1 MKAVLLSSRMR
12 RVANRRGEWYTNST
26 KYYMFVN
33 KVMLYGNLTRDPDL
47 RQMPS
52 GMNVANVGIATN
64 RYYTNQQGDR
74 VEEAEFHNVVLFG
87 RLADLAQQYLTKGG
101 GVFIEGRLR
110 TSSWDDKETGQ
121 KRYRTEIIGE
131 QMQFGPRRDGGG
143 AAGQGGGQQ
152 ATPAPQQ
159 QTPPPAPAQA
169 AASAPAATPK
179 TPNYPEATINP
190 DDIPF

>member
-1 MKAVLLSSRMR
+1 
-12 RVANRRGEWYTNST
+12 
-26 KYYMFVN
+26 MFIN
-33 KVMLYGNLTRDPDL
+33 KVMVYGNLTRDPEL
-47 RQMPS
+47 RQLPS
-52 GMNVANVGIATN
+52 GTNIANVGIATN
-64 RYYTNQQGDR
+64 RYYNNQQGER
-74 VEEAEFHNVVLFG
+74 QEETEFHNVVLFG

-131 QMQFGPRRDGGG
+131 QMQFGPRRNGGG
-143 AAGQGGGQQ
+143 ATGQGQQ
-152 ATPAPQQ
+152 AAPSPQQ
-159 QTPPPAPAQA
+159 QGSSAPVANAPVANAPAT
-169 AASAPAATPK
+169 PPK

>member
-1 MKAVLLSSRMR
+1 ML
-12 RVANRRGEWYTNST
+12 GGWYTDFT
-26 KYYMFVN
+26 KKYMFVN
-33 KVMLYGNLTRDPDL
+33 KAMIYGNLTRDPEL
-47 RQMPS
+47 RQLPS
-52 GMNVANVGIATN
+52 GINVANLGIATN
-64 RYYTNQQGDR
+64 RYYTNQQGEK

-143 AAGQGGGQQ
+143 GSGQGGV
-152 ATPAPQQ
+152 QQ
-159 QTPPPAPAQA
+159 QGASPAQPPTP
-169 AASAPAATPK
+169 SGGTPSVPAKA
-179 TPNYPEATINP
+179 PNYPEATINP

>member
-1 MKAVLLSSRMR
+1 
-12 RVANRRGEWYTNST
+12 
-26 KYYMFVN
+26 MFVN

-47 RQMPS
+47 RQLPS
-52 GMNVANVGIATN
+52 GMNVANLGIATN
-64 RYYTNQQGDR
+64 RYYTSQQGDR
-74 VEEAEFHNVVLFG
+74 VEEAEFHTVVLFG

-110 TSSWDDKETGQ
+110 TSSWDDKDTGQ
-121 KRYRTEIIGE
+121 KRYKTEIVGE

-143 AAGQGGGQQ
+143 QSQDGSQQ
-152 ATPAPQQ
+152 SPA
-159 QTPPPAPAQA
+159 APASSAPTATQS
-169 AASAPAATPK
+169 ASAGTPTASAK

>member
-1 MKAVLLSSRMR
+1 MRAVLRSIQKKG
-12 RVANRRGEWYTNST
+12 VAKKRCEWYTIVTYFICYKRCMNI
-26 KYYMFVN
+26 N
-33 KVMLYGNLTRDPDL
+33 KVLIYGNLTRDPEL
-47 RQMPS
+47 RQLPS
-52 GMNVANVGIATN
+52 GMQVANLGIATN
-64 RYYTNQQGDR
+64 RYYTNQQGNK
-74 VEEAEFHNVVLFG
+74 VEETEFHNVVLFG

-143 AAGQGGGQQ
+143 AAPASQSANQQ
-152 ATPAPQQ
+152 PAP
-159 QTPPPAPAQA
+159 TAQSSGNTSA
-169 AASAPAATPK
+169 AESPK
-179 TPNYPEATINP
+179 TPNYPESTINP